1 MKDDKD
7 LQNDVLRMQSVNS
20 VLNNTEY
27 QNAFM
32 MIKAHLLSEFECT
45 KFKQHEERDEVW
57 RKIQSLNFIEGQLT
71 EVMQTGKIAELT
83 LADKLK
89 ARFN

>member
-7 LQNDVLRMQSVNS
+7 LQHDVLRMQSVNQ
-20 VLNNTEY
+20 VLNNVEY
-27 QNAFM
+27 QKAFV
-32 MIKAHLLSEFECT
+32 MIKAHLLNEFEGT

-57 RKIQSLNFIEGQLT
+57 RKLQSLTFIENQLI

-89 ARFN
+89 TRFN

>member
-1 MKDDKD
+1 MKDNKD
-7 LQNDVLRMQSVNS
+7 LQNDILRMQSVNK
-20 VLNNTEY
+20 VLNNAEY

-32 MIKAHLLSEFECT
+32 MIKAHLLSEFEGT

-89 ARFN
+89 ARF